1 MNNLLGPNHAFSP
14 SFTEM
19 TVLRHPA
26 TACVALLTGCL
37 SGCNAAPTQSILGSF
52 FPSWMICA
60 LAGIAGAVAVRLIL
74 SAIGIE
80 RVVPAPLLVHLAT
93 AVAIAFA
100 VWLLWLN

>member
-1 MNNLLGPNHAFSP
+1 MTIFRRPAIPYAVLLAS
-14 SFTEM
+14 
-19 TVLRHPA
+19 
-26 TACVALLTGCL
+26 CL

-74 SAIGIE
+74 SAIGVE
-80 RVVPAPLLVHLAT
+80 RAVPAPLLVHLAT